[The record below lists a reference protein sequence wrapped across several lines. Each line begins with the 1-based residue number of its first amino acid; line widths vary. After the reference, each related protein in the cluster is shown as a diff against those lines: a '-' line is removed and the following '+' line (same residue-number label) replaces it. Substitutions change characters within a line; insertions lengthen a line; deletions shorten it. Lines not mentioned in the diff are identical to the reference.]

1 MISFYSETNFILKNQ
16 TEVSSWLSAIITSY
30 EKEEGELIYIF
41 CDDAYLLK
49 LNQQFLNHDTLTDII
64 SFDSTLGN
72 LIGGEIYI
80 SIERVIDNAKL
91 FKQHFIDELHRVMIH
106 GVLHFIGFKDQTENE
121 QIAMRNAENKALA
134 SRGFIINN

>member
-1 MISFYSETNFILKNQ
+1 MISFYSETNFVLKNEI
-16 TEVSSWLSAIITSY
+16 EVSGWLSAIITSY
-30 EKEEGELIYIF
+30 EKEEGELTYIF

-49 LNQQFLNHDTLTDII
+49 LNQQFLNHDTFTDII
-64 SFDSTLGN
+64 SFDNSLGN

-106 GVLHFIGFKDQTENE
+106 GVLHFIGFKDKTENE
-121 QIAMRNAENKALA
+121 QIVMRNAENKALA
-134 SRGFIINN
+134 SRGFVFK